1 MVERMLEYVKGEFN
15 TEAKKIKTEI
25 EKMLKA
31 VAPPAENT
39 SVNNA
44 VDAKKPES
52 ETPKKPAATQRKKPG
67 NKRGNNKENNAVAEK
82 TEESTES
89 KSFIEKCHDFIQK
102 ILF

>member
-31 VAPPAENT
+31 VAPPAENS

-44 VDAKKPES
+44 VDAKKPET
-52 ETPKKPAATQRKKPG
+52 ETPKKPAATPRKKPG

-89 KSFIEKCHDFIQK
+89 KSSIEKCHDLLPKTNF
-102 ILF
+102 